1 MVLMSVNL
9 NNIYGFDDFK
19 ISFSYP
25 RKLANSTIKK
35 EYLKLRPNFKYKKAV
50 VFMGANAT
58 GKTTFGRALNAI
70 FGYMN
75 TGNPTGI
82 LNAMSNPTHASFSID
97 FVNNKMELI
106 RFNTVIE
113 ISKTQGT
120 AFQVQSNYALSE
132 IRQQDSYES
141 CCRELD
147 KKNLSPILPSAFA
160 TVFGIIGYRFNFS
173 QEQNQLDLT
182 VIKKE
187 SVFLDALQSVIGTLD
202 PSLSQIEK
210 STEFDD
216 SFIIKSNNSQI
227 LIQKGE
233 LQDSRN
239 LLSTGTKEGIHIAI
253 LLAAIKQHLNGFY
266 YCDEQFSHIQ
276 TNIEKRLFSLMVD
289 SLADGEQLFFTTH
302 NSDMQDLNIPKHS
315 FAYFRK
321 KKENG
326 LYRIS
331 VTFASDKLKRD
342 TDSVKCA
349 AENDFFD
356 SLPDESLL
364 DSFEEEYN
372 EKQNNN
378 ILC

>member
-1 MVLMSVNL
+1 MVLMAVKL
-9 NNIYGFDDFK
+9 DNIYGFNDFK
-19 ISFSYP
+19 INFSYP
-25 RKLANSTIKK
+25 RKLSNSTIK
-35 EYLKLRPNFKYKKAV
+35 EEFLTSRPNFKYKKAV
-50 VFMGANAT
+50 IFMGANAT

-75 TGNPTGI
+75 TGNATGI
-82 LNAMSNPTHASFSID
+82 VNSMSSPTHASFSVD
-97 FVNNKMELI
+97 FVNNKLELI
-106 RFNTVIE
+106 RFVTE
-113 ISKTQGT
+113 IDFSKGQGK
-120 AFQVQSNYALSE
+120 AIQVESFYSLSE

-141 CCRELD
+141 CCKELD
-147 KKNLSPILPSAFA
+147 KKPLGPILPSAFS
-160 TVFGIIGYRFNFS
+160 TVFGVIGFRFNFS

-182 VIKKE
+182 AIKGE
-187 SVFLDALQSVIGTLD
+187 TIFLDALKSVIGTLD

-216 SFIIKSNNSQI
+216 SFIIKRNNSQI

-233 LQDSRN
+233 LQDSKN

-253 LLAAIKQHLNGFY
+253 LLAAMKQHLNGFY

-276 TNIEKRLFSLMVD
+276 TDIEKRLFGLMVE
-289 SLADGEQLFFTTH
+289 SLSDGEQLFFTTH

-321 KKENG
+321 KEENG
-326 LYRIS
+326 NYKIS
-331 VTFASDKLKRD
+331 VTFASDRLKRD

-349 AENDFFD
+349 AENDIFE

-364 DSFEEEYN
+364 DSFEEQYD
-372 EKQNNN
+372 EK
-378 ILC
+378 